1 MVVGSRARGG
11 GLPPGP
17 PFPAAVQML
26 MFLTRPGSFPAWCR
40 RHYGDVFT
48 LRLPVAGEAVAVADP
63 ALVKT
68 IFGGDPEVLHAG
80 EANGEV
86 LAPILGR
93 SSVLVLDEAAH
104 MRERKLMLPPF
115 HGERMRDWKEQI
127 EVLAAERVG
136 AWPVNRPLALLPEMR
151 RLTLEIILRV
161 VFGLDEVRRLA
172 EFRRLLQAMLDFS
185 DNLFALLPWFR
196 TEVFGW
202 TPWARFVRL
211 REEADRA
218 IFAEVSRRREV
229 GAAARGDVFSMLLEA
244 RREDGS
250 PMTDRELRDE
260 LMTLLVA
267 GHETTATSLAW
278 CFDLLLHNPD
288 KLAKLRSEMAA
299 GGTEYL
305 DAVIKETM
313 RIRPVIAVVGRRL
326 TRDWELGG
334 YRIPAG
340 VAVEPHIWLIHHRE
354 DLYPE
359 PERFSPERFLEG
371 PQPDAGSYL
380 PFGGGVRR
388 CLGAS
393 FATFEMKTVIPAVL
407 ERVRL
412 RPVSARPERVKR
424 EAVTMVPARGARV
437 VVERRTGERA
447 GGSRA
452 AAVTPPG

>member
-1 MVVGSRARGG
+1 M
-11 GLPPGP
+11 PPGP
-17 PFPAAVQML
+17 RLPSAVQMA
-26 MFLTRPGSFPAWCR
+26 MFLLRPGAMPRWCR
-40 RHYGDVFT
+40 RRYGDVFT
-48 LRLPVAGEAVAVADP
+48 IRLPLLGKAVAVADP

-68 IFGGDPEVLHAG
+68 IFGGDPDLLHAG
-80 EANGEV
+80 ESNGEV

-93 SSVLVLDEAAH
+93 SSVLVLDGAAH

-115 HGERMRDWKEQI
+115 HGERMRVWKEEI
-127 EVLAAERVG
+127 EALAVDAVD
-136 AWPVNRPLALLPEMR
+136 AWPEGSRVALLPEMR

-161 VFGLDEVRRLA
+161 VFGLDEVERLA

-196 TEVFGW
+196 TDRFAW

-211 REEADRA
+211 RDEADRA
-218 IFAEVSRRREV
+218 IYAEIARRR
-229 GAAARGDVFSMLLEA
+229 AAGVEGGTDVFSMLLEA
-244 RREDGS
+244 RRDDGS

-288 KLAKLRSEMAA
+288 ALSRLRADLAA
-299 GGTEYL
+299 GQGEYL

-313 RIRPVIAVVGRRL
+313 RLRPVIAVIGRRL

-334 YRIPAG
+334 YDIPAG
-340 VAVEPHIWLIHHRE
+340 VSVEPHIWLIHHRE
-354 DLYPE
+354 DIYPE
-359 PERFSPERFLEG
+359 PDSFRPERFLEG
-371 PQPDAGSYL
+371 PQPDAASYL

-393 FATFEMKTVIPAVL
+393 FATFEMKTVIPVVL
-407 ERVRL
+407 DRVEL
-412 RPVSARPERVKR
+412 EPALPRPERVKR
-424 EAVTMVPARGARV
+424 EAVTMGPARGARV
-437 VVERRTGERA
+437 VVRRRSAPAGVSA
-447 GGSRA
+447 GGRA
-452 AAVTPPG
+452 PAA